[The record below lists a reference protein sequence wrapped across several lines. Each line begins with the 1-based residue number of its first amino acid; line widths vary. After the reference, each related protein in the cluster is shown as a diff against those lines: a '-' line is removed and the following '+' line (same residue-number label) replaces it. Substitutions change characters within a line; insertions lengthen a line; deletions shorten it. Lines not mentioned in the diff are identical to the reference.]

1 MRIIYRMR
9 GNDNFF
15 DQYKENKHRL
25 IDSRK
30 DNISLVVVYF
40 ELLSILEQ
48 QFSTTFVLQ
57 LRFLVFYSRFVGRRN
72 RGVCGES

>member
-40 ELLSILEQ
+40 ELLSILE
-48 QFSTTFVLQ
+48 
-57 LRFLVFYSRFVGRRN
+57 
-72 RGVCGES
+72 